1 MIVQGSKISEVQPFN
16 VPSKIRV
23 SEKMKS
29 KSLDRGLKT
38 FLAVVPLAHEERK
51 DDFVEAA
58 VDEADVFKGLTVT
71 CDKLENSFEGLVRQ
85 VG

>member
-23 SEKMKS
+23 SEMKS
-29 KSLDRGLKT
+29 KSLDTGLKT

-58 VDEADVFKGLTVT
+58 VDEADVFKGLAVT
-71 CDKLENSFEGLVRQ
+71 CDKLENSFEGLARQ